1 VIDVRTRQWD
11 KWSRSEGASLLET
24 ALIAPVLL
32 LLVAGTIDL
41 GRAYTA
47 AIEVQEA
54 AHAGALYGAQN
65 PTDSAG
71 MQTTAESQTSTFS
84 GLTAT
89 ASYGC
94 ECSDGSSA
102 VASCATIPDCTYNY
116 VDYVSVTATVEFS
129 PIFPYPGLP
138 SSFKLSSTSRL
149 RAGGD

>member
-1 VIDVRTRQWD
+1 MIDAK
-11 KWSRSEGASLLET
+11 KWRLGKWIRDEGASLLET

-32 LLVAGTIDL
+32 LLVSGTVDL
-41 GRAYTA
+41 GRAYDA

-54 AHAGALYGAQN
+54 AHSGALYGTQN
-65 PTDSAG
+65 PTDSTG
-71 MQTTAESQTSTFS
+71 MQKAAEGQASNFS

-102 VASCATIPDCTYNY
+102 VASCTTIPTCAYNY

-138 SSFKLSSTSRL
+138 SSFKLNSTSRL

>member
-1 VIDVRTRQWD
+1 MIRVGTRQWD
-11 KWSRSEGASLLET
+11 KWNRSEGASVLET

-32 LLVAGTIDL
+32 LLVAGTVDL

-71 MQTTAESQTSTFS
+71 MQETAEEEASNFS

-102 VASCATIPDCTYNY
+102 VTSCTTIPTCTYNY
-116 VDYVSVTATVEFS
+116 VDYVSVTATVEFK

>member
-1 VIDVRTRQWD
+1 MTDDRTRQLG
-11 KWSRSEGASLLET
+11 KWSLSEGASLLET

-32 LLVAGTIDL
+32 LLVAGTVDL

-54 AHAGALYGAQN
+54 AHSGALYGTQN
-65 PTDSAG
+65 PTDRTG
-71 MQTTAESQTSTFS
+71 MQKTAEGQASNFS
-84 GLTAT
+84 ELTAT

-102 VASCATIPDCTYNY
+102 VESCTTIPTCTYNY

-138 SSFKLSSTSRL
+138 SSFKLNSTSRL